1 MIKRIIVTLEPEKY
15 PNKVT
20 ILRVK
25 VERLGE
31 EDVHIQRAMNVSDF
45 ESKWDYEWNACKQL
59 LDAEL
64 KKANKGQ

>member
-25 VERLGE
+25 VERFGE
-31 EDVHIQRAMNVSDF
+31 EDVYIQRMMNESDF
-45 ESKWDYEWNACKQL
+45 ESRWDYEWNICKRV
-59 LDAEL
+59 LDEEL
-64 KKANKGQ
+64 CQSS

>member
-1 MIKRIIVTLEPEKY
+1 MIKRIVITLEPEQQWEG
-15 PNKVT
+15 VT

-31 EDVHIQRAMNVSDF
+31 EDVFIQRAMNLSDF